1 MTTNTLTIGGMT
13 CSHCLRNV
21 QQALNS
27 MDAVKLDEL
36 RVGRAVVTFD
46 ETRVTADAVA
56 EAVRDA
62 GYEVL
67 AIS

>member
-21 QQALNS
+21 QQALNA
-27 MDAVKLDEL
+27 MDNVKLDEL

-46 ETRVTADAVA
+46 ETRVTAESVA
-56 EAVRDA
+56 DAVRDA
-62 GYEVL
+62 GYDVL
-67 AIS
+67 AVS

>member
-1 MTTNTLTIGGMT
+1 MT

-21 QQALNS
+21 QLALNS
-27 MDAVKLDEL
+27 MDAVKLEEL

-56 EAVRDA
+56 DAVRDA